1 MPATSEEPP
10 LAHGWHALEIREVA
24 GSLGTDET
32 SGLDAGEVT
41 RRVELHGPNL
51 VTAKSG
57 APPSPPSWRWN
68 LRNGC
73 DSEGNAG
80 KGKSWSEAR

>member
-1 MPATSEEPP
+1 
-10 LAHGWHALEIREVA
+10 LEITEVA

-32 SGLDAGEVT
+32 SGLDAGEVA

-57 APPSPPSWRWN
+57 APPSPPS
-68 LRNGC
+68 
-73 DSEGNAG
+73 
-80 KGKSWSEAR
+80 

>member
-1 MPATSEEPP
+1 M
-10 LAHGWHALEIREVA
+10 EIKEVA

-32 SGLDAGEVT
+32 SGLDAGEVA

-57 APPSPPSWRWN
+57 APPSPPS
-68 LRNGC
+68 
-73 DSEGNAG
+73 
-80 KGKSWSEAR
+80 